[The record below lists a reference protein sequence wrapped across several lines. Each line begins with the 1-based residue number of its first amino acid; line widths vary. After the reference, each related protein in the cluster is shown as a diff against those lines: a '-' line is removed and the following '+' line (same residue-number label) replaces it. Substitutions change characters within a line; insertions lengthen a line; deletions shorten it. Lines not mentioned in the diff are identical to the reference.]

1 MNMYC
6 QSAFH
11 QLEIVIASISEMVGQ
26 LSEKDLDLRPTE
38 GKYSIGELLEHIATI
53 PAADGHI
60 TEGASKEQMERYYE
74 TVAMNTKEE
83 IMDRLFENFS
93 QLKAQFENYTEEHLY
108 TETTSW
114 WGVTN
119 ARFEWLIQIVAH
131 MYHHRGQLHAML
143 VHNYR
148 KDLEILLF
156 E

>member
-11 QLEIVIASISEMVGQ
+11 QIEIVIASISEMVGQ

-53 PAADGHI
+53 PTADGHI
-60 TEGASKEQMERYYE
+60 ADGASKEQMERYYE
-74 TVAMNTKEE
+74 TVTMKTKEE

-93 QLKAQFENYTEEHLY
+93 QLKAQFENYTEDHLY
-108 TETTSW
+108 TKTTSW

-119 ARFEWLIQIVAH
+119 TRFEWLVQTVSH

-143 VHNYR
+143 VHTYQ
-148 KDLEILLF
+148 KDPEILLF

>member
-26 LSEKDLDLRPTE
+26 LSEEDLKLRPTP
-38 GKYSIGELLEHIATI
+38 GKYSIGELLEHIASI

-60 TEGASKEQMERYYE
+60 AEGASKEEMERFYE
-74 TVAMNTKEE
+74 TISMSSKEE
-83 IMDRLFENFS
+83 ILDKLFEHFS

-108 TETTSW
+108 TESTSW

-119 ARFEWLIQIVAH
+119 KRYEWLLQIVAH

-143 VHNYR
+143 VHTYK
-148 KDLEILLF
+148 KDPEILLF

>member
-26 LSEKDLDLRPTE
+26 LSEDDLKLRPTE
-38 GKYSIGELLEHIATI
+38 GKYSIGELLEHIAVI
-53 PAADGHI
+53 PAADGAI
-60 TEGASKEQMERYYE
+60 IEERSKDEMEQFYE
-74 TVAMNTKEE
+74 SISLKKKEDILE
-83 IMDRLFENFS
+83 KLFEHFS
-93 QLKAQFENYTEEHLY
+93 QLKFQFELYTEEHLY

-114 WGVTN
+114 WGVSHT
-119 ARFEWLIQIVAH
+119 RFEWLLQIIAH

-143 VHNYR
+143 VHTYK
-148 KDLEILLF
+148 KDPEIMLF

>member
-26 LSEKDLDLRPTE
+26 LSEEDLTLRPTE
-38 GKYSIGELLEHIATI
+38 GKYSIGELLEHIAAI

-60 TEGASKEQMERYYE
+60 TEGASKAEMEHFYE
-74 TVAMNTKEE
+74 TGSMKTKDE
-83 IMDRLFENFS
+83 ILERLFENFA
-93 QLKAQFENYTEEHLY
+93 QLKTQFENYTEEHLY

-119 ARFEWLIQIVAH
+119 TRFEWLVQTVAH

-143 VHNYR
+143 VHTYK
-148 KDLEILLF
+148 KDPEILLF

>member
-26 LSEKDLDLRPTE
+26 LEEEDLSFRPTD
-38 GKYSIGELLEHIATI
+38 GKYSVGELLEHIATI

-60 TEGASKEQMERYYE
+60 ANEASEEDMRTFYE
-74 TVAMNTKEE
+74 TISLQTKTDILEK
-83 IMDRLFENFS
+83 LFEHFS
-93 QLKAQFENYTEEHLY
+93 QLKAQFENYTEDHLF

-114 WGVTN
+114 WGVTYT
-119 ARFEWLIQIVAH
+119 RFGWLLEIVAH

-143 VHNYR
+143 VHVYK
-148 KDLEILLF
+148 KDPEIMLF